1 MYSGISLNP
10 HKSPSFKRAA
20 SRRRQFRLWSSFSY
34 PQDSKT
40 AGGNVRSEFRPCGE
54 SPQTIPIFL
63 KVGEGLKYSG
73 RSGSSDTT
81 DIKQQILI
89 VGNIKCFKKGKVK
102 TK

>member
-1 MYSGISLNP
+1 MIQQTLQLYN
-10 HKSPSFKRAA
+10 

-40 AGGNVRSEFRPCGE
+40 AGGE
-54 SPQTIPIFL
+54 SPLTIPTFL
-63 KVGEGLKYSG
+63 KVVEGLKYGG
-73 RSGSSDTT
+73 RSGGSDTT

>member
-1 MYSGISLNP
+1 MPL
-10 HKSPSFKRAA
+10 
-20 SRRRQFRLWSSFSY
+20 Q
-34 PQDSKT
+34 
-40 AGGNVRSEFRPCGE
+40 
-54 SPQTIPIFL
+54 IPTFL
-63 KVGEGLKYSG
+63 KVGEGLKYGG